1 MLEKTTHTH
10 THTQLKKQTN
20 KNQSSQKVHRSMNVE
35 KTKTKQNET
44 KQNKQ
49 QQQQMRFYA
58 LVGRPD
64 VQILVYTCGF
74 LGSPSNTVRRS
85 GYCYCLGD
93 ETGSEKLGH
102 LSKVTQL

>member
-1 MLEKTTHTH
+1 MLNKT
-10 THTQLKKQTN
+10 LERESFFPLFL
-20 KNQSSQKVHRSMNVE
+20 QSRLHEVYSEAVRFYNR
-35 KTKTKQNET
+35 T